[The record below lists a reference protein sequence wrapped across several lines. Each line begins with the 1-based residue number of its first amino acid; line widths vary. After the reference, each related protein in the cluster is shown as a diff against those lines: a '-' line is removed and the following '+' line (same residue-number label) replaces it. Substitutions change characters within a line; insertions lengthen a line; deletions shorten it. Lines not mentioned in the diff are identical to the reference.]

1 MKKKAYMQP
10 ALEIMLADPEQLVA
24 VSVTSVQTDGLDDEG
39 LNVDDDNKDGDP
51 WEFAW

>member
-1 MKKKAYMQP
+1 MKKKVYMQP

-24 VSVTSVQTDGLDDEG
+24 VSVTSVQTNGLDEE

>member
-1 MKKKAYMQP
+1 MKKKVDMQP
-10 ALEIMLADPEQLVA
+10 ALEMMLADPEQLVA
-24 VSVTSVQTDGLDDEG
+24 VSVTSVQTNGLDEE